1 LNQAFAHK
9 NHGFS
14 VLFHFSGIW
23 YFKTRCMNYKLRF
36 VQHIRMDKVKEYL
49 AIEKQF
55 ADLEQQ
61 HPDFPKGNR
70 YMPVTGREPSNTLV
84 WECNF
89 ETLEAA
95 QNALAFLM
103 NDTRHEA
110 LFETQ
115 SAFIL
120 DSFAEIYK
128 PFDA

>member
-1 LNQAFAHK
+1 LRIKTISLVCYFIIAAFATRK
-9 NHGFS
+9 
-14 VLFHFSGIW
+14 LFQTAMS
-23 YFKTRCMNYKLRF
+23 YKLRF
-36 VQHIRMDKVKEYL
+36 VQHFKLGQAKEYL

-61 HPDFPKGNR
+61 HPEFPKGTR
-70 YMPVTGREPSNTLV
+70 YMPVTGREPSNTLI
-84 WECNF
+84 WECDF

-95 QNALAFLM
+95 QNALAFLL